1 MPENAGSYGHGSSSS
16 SEMAAGMMEIMRNVI
31 SSLDSRVDFS
41 QFDRVAVVLSG
52 DGWRYALG
60 TVGKWGVWTSDGYVW
75 LSWVWLDHRQVS
87 PWSNYFVW
95 CHEQGHNGFD
105 GNGLWHAG
113 GMTEKGGCEYCGE
126 EECPKDEYGNRLDI
140 MGGGRWQE
148 MAHFSMVGKD
158 KLKLAAEGRIKTVS
172 ASETV
177 RLIPRASLSSGIKGV
192 SILAGKSKEGY
203 PKYYMF
209 EYCYP

>member
-1 MPENAGSYGHGSSSS
+1 MAMGALVLL
-16 SEMAAGMMEIMRNVI
+16 EMAAGMMEIMRNVI
-31 SSLDSRVDFS
+31 SSLDVGGF
-41 QFDRVAVVLSG
+41 QPFDPVAVVLSG

-140 MGGGRWQE
+140 MGVGDGRKWLTFPWLE
-148 MAHFSMVGKD
+148 
-158 KLKLAAEGRIKTVS
+158 RIS
-172 ASETV
+172 
-177 RLIPRASLSSGIKGV
+177 
-192 SILAGKSKEGY
+192 
-203 PKYYMF
+203 
-209 EYCYP
+209 